1 MIHIIFK
8 SVIIIILHIT
18 LNLYATT
25 IVVISNANSG
35 PGTLRQAILDVSS
48 KDEILFDPAIFSLSV
63 PGVIYLTNPLP
74 FIVHDTITIN
84 ASNSGVVLDGSMI
97 NIDASGIHINSNENW
112 ITGLEIRGFH
122 DGISIAPGQSYNII
136 GGFNNGE
143 GNYIYNNTNNGI
155 TVGDGAISNAFISN
169 MIFAN
174 GNLGIDLGNDGVTP
188 NDITDADSGA
198 NMLQNF
204 PVITSLSLDEN
215 DSLSITYHVD
225 SDPEYSYYPLH
236 IQFFQ
241 GNNTHQ
247 PAGYYNLWDQ
257 YTETDYN
264 NGAKNYIFDSASEL
278 GFAVGDSMISTAT
291 DSLRNTSEYSPVSV
305 ITTITALK
313 TDHQI
318 LNRMKLYQNYP
329 NPFNPSTKITFTLAK
344 SEYVTLYVYNTLGQ
358 KVETRLDTK
367 MTAGSH
373 DVEFN
378 ASDLPSGIYFYR
390 IQAGEFS
397 RVKKMVLLR

>member
-236 IQFFQ
+236 IQFF
-241 GNNTHQ
+241 
-247 PAGYYNLWDQ
+247 AYYNLWDQ